1 MTTNTSTK
9 LRTVTTVFAMV
20 CFFTGAF
27 AQVKEKQN
35 ESKPKEEGDRNVML
49 NAASANYHAKYR

>member
-27 AQVKEKQN
+27 AQVKEKQKR
-35 ESKPKEEGDRNVML
+35 E
-49 NAASANYHAKYR
+49 